1 MAETVQALRER
12 HAALAQKTRALVEE
26 NNDGWEARHQEQYDA
41 AMNELDDIKAQID
54 RTTKLFEKMADEAVV
69 NIAEE
74 AHARSGHKKDVSP
87 ANQLFMKWLRGG
99 DKALTAEDWITIR
112 NTMST
117 TTTTEGGH
125 TVPTEVAASVVDV
138 LKAYGGVR
146 EAASVIQTEN
156 GNPINFPTSD
166 GTSEVGE
173 LIAENTTATSADPT
187 FGVVTLSTYKFSS
200 KIVAAP
206 FELLQDS
213 AVDIEAFITRRIGD
227 RLGRILNQYFTIG
240 TGTSQPKGVV
250 TAAASGKVGTTG
262 QTLTVI
268 VDDLIDL
275 VHSVDPAY
283 RVSGNVRFMMNDA
296 SLKIIRK
303 LKDSQNRPVFLP
315 GYDGLA
321 GPMADTLLGYPITIN
336 QDMAVMAANAKSI
349 LFGDFSRYT
358 IRDVMGMQLFR
369 FDDSPYIKLGQI
381 GFLAWMR
388 SGGTLTDGGS
398 PIKYYQNSAT

>member
-26 NNDGWEARHQEQYDA
+26 NNDGWESRHQEQYDA

-54 RTTKLFEKMADEAVV
+54 RTTKLFEKMADDAVV

-227 RLGRILNQYFTIG
+227 RLGRILNQYFTTG

-283 RVSGNVRFMMNDA
+283 RVAGNVRFMMNDA